1 MVSNIPVFS
10 FIYGAP
16 YLPALGNTT
25 IAVIIFWRK
34 KIRALIWR
42 LKDNLEERKEVVV
55 EEEDNIERD
64 VEVYRDLDHPCIHHL
79 LNKSD
84 WFSDFTSL
92 LAYPSDWNLFFTM
105 DKGIFIRI
113 TINYFKMKGQW
124 DFANSLYTLL
134 SLHFMDKHLI

>member
-55 EEEDNIERD
+55 E
-64 VEVYRDLDHPCIHHL
+64 
-79 LNKSD
+79 
-84 WFSDFTSL
+84 
-92 LAYPSDWNLFFTM
+92 
-105 DKGIFIRI
+105 
-113 TINYFKMKGQW
+113 
-124 DFANSLYTLL
+124 
-134 SLHFMDKHLI
+134 